1 MRLILER
8 TDYDDVIED
17 FTLFFKSGCKWVSL
31 SVSCIIYFFQKKTN
45 VYNGITEGKIILLLI
60 YFLAPLLFII
70 IRD

>member
-45 VYNGITEGKIILLLI
+45 VYNGITEGEKSFC
-60 YFLAPLLFII
+60 Y
-70 IRD
+70 